1 MNFYVE
7 ISQTVSSELIRNEYY
22 TLIYNV
28 KFGENTPF
36 LEALFGVAE
45 LSCLWI
51 DGTFNCIQVNV

>member
-28 KFGENTPF
+28 NFGENTQF
-36 LEALFGVAE
+36 LEALFGAAE